1 MKLHVDIDYKNN
13 VFELPILTRIIGEPS
28 TATLI
33 DLRNELR
40 CNAQSVTT
48 TLGGGKYGHL
58 GLVMSDTLYA
68 TLPNTA
74 PYVRPAYPGPFR
86 VSNANATE
94 AEITQEKSDYDES
107 MRLWR
112 EVEAVERAL
121 VQQIVAAVEPKYLK
135 ALRNQ
140 ITTKIM
146 RDVKGI
152 LSYLFDNYGKVPPA
166 VLKDMKRRVEDYDL
180 DPNDPVDLLF
190 VEIDELADVY
200 TLQKNPMTDTQLV
213 EIAYVVIEK
222 AKSFKK
228 DLRDWNR
235 KPQTYQTWGNFKIHF
250 RDAQQELRR
259 SGDLTIKEAMG
270 REEMIN
276 VVTESI
282 NSVIQEQKEEEA
294 EKENV
299 ESINAI
305 ITKEKDDIKKQFDE
319 LKKQMETIKKQAL
332 QPLQPFQQLQP
343 WQYNQTFQQPPPP
356 MYNPYQQNNRQ
367 RYNNNNRRR
376 NNYNNN
382 RYQGNGRYCWTHG
395 ACDHWGRNCR
405 NKANGHVDDATFA
418 DTKGGSMNRVRT

>member
-13 VFELPILTRIIGEPS
+13 VFELPVLTRIIGEPS

-68 TLPNTA
+68 TLPNA
-74 PYVRPAYPGPFR
+74 VPYVRPAYPGPFR

-94 AEITQEKSDYDES
+94 AEVTQEKSDYDES

-166 VLKDMKRRVEDYDL
+166 VLKDMKRKVEDYDL

-235 KPQTYQTWGNFKIHF
+235 KSQTDQTWSNFKIHF

-305 ITKEKDDIKKQFDE
+305 ITKEKDEIKKQFDE
-319 LKKQMETIKKQAL
+319 LKKQMEAIKKQTL

-343 WQYNQTFQQPPPP
+343 WQYNQNFQQPPPP
-356 MYNPYQQNNRQ
+356 MYNTYQQNNRQ